1 MERKIEKTL
10 KKWKKDNI
18 GKPLVIYG
26 SKQIGKTFT
35 VLKFGKENYKNT
47 IYINTENNKALKE
60 LFIKERSTDKIIE
73 GLQEISGE
81 MIFTEDSLIVLDN
94 LLDVEIAK
102 GIKLFGSEHS
112 PYNIITITSRR
123 DKLNEFKGEE
133 LQFKAMNE
141 MDFEEYLWA
150 IDEKNLADQIRES
163 FTNKKTCRFHEV
175 ALDHFKEYLI
185 TGGYPEVIK
194 SKITG
199 KTYYEL
205 DAIKQK
211 IIDIIMKEI
220 SLNENLIDIP
230 RGYEVFNSIPEQ
242 LIKDNKKFQY
252 GIIGNGKRAKEYEL
266 SINYIVNNQIL
277 YKSYKI
283 MKAESPLSSCK
294 ENESFKLY
302 LPDDGLLHTMLHV
315 NKDKVEKNER
325 LRETV
330 YENHVAK
337 TLAENGYVLYYYQSD
352 GKAEVNF
359 VVQNRTGKIIPIE
372 ITIRT
377 NSKAKSLSVFM
388 KKHVVLEGYRI
399 TENNFQTKK
408 DIRYIPIYAVF
419 CLAEN
424 TSK

>member
-1 MERKIEKTL
+1 MERKIEKFL
-10 KKWKKDNI
+10 KKWQNDKV

-35 VLKFGKENYKNT
+35 ILKFGRENYKNT
-47 IYINTENNKALKE
+47 IYINTEYNKRIKD
-60 LFIKERSTDKIIE
+60 LFIKEKSIEKIID
-73 GLQEISGE
+73 GLQQLTGE
-81 MIFTEDSLIVLDN
+81 TIFKEDSLIIFDN
-94 LLDVEIAK
+94 LLDIEIAK

-112 PYNIITITSRR
+112 SYNIITITSKRER
-123 DKLNEFKGEE
+123 INEFKGEE

-150 IDEKNLADQIRES
+150 NDEKNLADQIKYS
-163 FTNKKTCRFHEV
+163 FENKKTCRFHKV
-175 ALDHFKEYLI
+175 ALEHFKEYLI
-185 TGGYPEVIK
+185 TGGYPEVIYEKINGK
-194 SKITG
+194 S
-199 KTYYEL
+199 YYEL

-211 IIDIIMKEI
+211 IIDIIKKEI

-230 RGYEVFNSIPEQ
+230 RGIDVFNSMPEQ
-242 LIKDNKKFQY
+242 LIKENKKFQY
-252 GIIGNGKRAKEYEL
+252 GVIGSGRRAKEFES

-277 YKSYKI
+277 YRSYKI
-283 MKAESPLSSCK
+283 KKAESPLSSCK
-294 ENESFKLY
+294 ENDSFKLY
-302 LPDDGLLHTMLHV
+302 LPDDGILQTLLHV
-315 NKDKVEKNER
+315 NRER
-325 LRETV
+325 FAEDENLRETL

-337 TLAENGYVLYYYQSD
+337 TLVESGFVLYYYQSE

-377 NSKAKSLSVFM
+377 NSKAKSLAVFM
-388 KKHVVLEGYRI
+388 KKNVVTEGYRV

-419 CLAEN
+419 CLSEI
-424 TSK
+424 KV